1 MKTTF
6 ERREICAKI
15 PQNDILNHSI
25 VRLEKS
31 EGLKNEKLSE
41 KEKEE
46 REKVREGEKQRKKE
60 EVEEGR
66 KKLDRN
72 QIYVKHVS
80 NTNHIY

>member
-1 MKTTF
+1 M
-6 ERREICAKI
+6 
-15 PQNDILNHSI
+15 
-25 VRLEKS
+25 EKK
-31 EGLKNEKLSE
+31 G
-41 KEKEE
+41 KENKRE
-46 REKVREGEKQRKKE
+46 RERERQIKKE